1 MKLDNIQ
8 SIDVFDPSN
17 RPLRNKEGLKGK
29 WKRDNRRFIKL
40 VGTSYTGKNKELA
53 IFLNNDMVSI
63 CHVLHLFISPK
74 LSSGWG
80 MGE

>member
-8 SIDVFDPSN
+8 SINVVDPSN
-17 RPLRNKEGLKGK
+17 RPFRNKEGLKGK

-40 VGTSYTGKNKELA
+40 VGTSYTGKKEELT
-53 IFLNNDMVSI
+53 IFLNNDMVST
-63 CHVLHLFISPK
+63 CHVLYLFISPK

-80 MGE
+80 MSE